1 MNRVI
6 CINNKAS
13 IPELELK
20 KKYKI
25 VKETA
30 KSYYI
35 ETKFGILPFAKIRFL
50 KIIK

>member
-1 MNRVI
+1 MKII

-25 VKETA
+25 IKETA
-30 KSYYI
+30 RSYYI
-35 ETKFGILPFAKIRFL
+35 ETKFGILPYAKIRFL
-50 KIIK
+50 KII